1 MKKKLVLLSMVL
13 VLGIGLFLFL
23 GLNPNSY
30 QYALSRRIPKIIAIA
45 LTGGAIAYASMVFQT
60 VTENRILTPSVLGLD
75 AVYVF
80 IQTIL
85 IFIVGSEAMA
95 RADHHMLFLVSV
107 VAMVGFSVG
116 VLGFILKKVKGNIY
130 LLLLVGIVTGTF
142 FRSASSFVQ
151 VIIDPNEFLVLQ
163 GRLFASF
170 NNVNTRVLWISFVL
184 LVAAM
189 VYGMSKV
196 KELDVLSLGRD
207 HAINLGIDHKRLVN
221 TMLILVAILISVST
235 ALVGPITF
243 LGILVTNLSR
253 ELLKTYQ
260 HSYLIPGAMLISASA
275 LVYGQLLVERI
286 FVFSTPISVIINFIG
301 GLYFIYLLV
310 RENQL

>member
-95 RADHHMLFLVSV
+95 RADHRMLFLVSV

-207 HAINLGIDHKRLVN
+207 HAINLGVDHKRLVN

-260 HSYLIPGAMLISASA
+260 HSYLIPGAMLISATA